1 MDGSEDSPVEFIEL
15 YVKDN
20 QPGTIAA
27 KLDRL
32 ESKQDELSRKVM
44 SVNSELETN
53 VLSKITKEMETMRNE
68 TKELLSVNSDVSEE
82 LMNLTVEIQNTNSRL
97 GQGYECG
104 GTGDWRR
111 VVYLDMTDPNT
122 KYPSGWPITSYSKRT
137 CGKANTSSL
146 TCHSVFFP
154 VTGGD
159 YTSVCGSIRA
169 YQYGYIDAFESYHDG
184 SATTIDSAYVS
195 GVSLTYGTPRQHIWT
210 FAAAATDTDTDN
222 EGCPCTGASVSIP
235 PFVGGDYFC
244 ESGVDFVSPGGFHP
258 DDPLWDGSGCTTSS
272 RCCSFNNPPY
282 FTKQLARSTSD
293 DIEARICLLDGSEDS
308 PVEFIELYVKDSK
321 PDTIEAKLDRL
332 ESKQDELS
340 RKVSS
345 VNSELETNVL
355 SNITKEMET
364 MRNETKQLLSL
375 NSDVSEELMNLT
387 VEIQKTNSH
396 LGQGYECGGTGG
408 WRRVVYLYMTNPNAS
423 CPSGW
428 QFTRYG
434 STRLCGKVSTGSY
447 KCDSVLFP
455 VTGGDY
461 TRVCGSVRGY
471 QYGIVDAFESYHDGD
486 ATTIDSAYVSGV
498 SLTHGYPRQHIWT
511 FAAGLSEDR
520 PTVNDACPC
529 DARINIRIPP
539 FVGEDYFCESGDNSG
554 SPGGFHPDDPLWDG
568 SGCTLRSS
576 CCTFNNPPYFTKK
589 LPNATSDDIE
599 ARLCRLDS
607 DYSPIEF
614 IELYVKD
621 IKPDNIEAKLD
632 RLDSKQDEL
641 SRKVSSVNSELETN
655 VLSKITKEME
665 TMRNETKEL
674 LSVNSDVSEK
684 LLNLTVEIQNT
695 NSRLGQGYECGGTGD
710 WRRVVYLDMTDPNTK
725 CPSGWRF
732 VTYGSKRLCEQF
744 NASDLTCDS
753 VLFPVTGGDYTS
765 VCGSIRAYQYAR
777 TDAFESYH
785 QGQATT
791 IGSAYVSGVSLTHGS
806 PRQHIWTFA
815 AGSSEVTR
823 SRVDACPCDAIINIS
838 IPPFVGGDYFCESGV
853 NSGSYTGF
861 HPDDT
866 LWDGSGCA
874 TSSSCCSF
882 NNPPYFTKR
891 LPNPTSDDIEA
902 RLCRLDSDH
911 SPIEFI
917 ELYVKRDTHDIIQN
931 KLNRLESQQGE
942 LSRKVSSVNSELET
956 NVLSNITKEMETIT
970 KKLLSVNSDVSEELM
985 NLTVEIQKTHP
996 RLGQGYECGG
1006 TGGWRRVVY
1015 LDMTDP
1021 NTKCPSGWRFVTYGS
1036 KRLCEQFNSSDLTC
1050 DSVLFPLT
1058 GGDYTSVC
1066 GSIKAYQYGATEAF
1080 ESYHDGS
1087 ATTID
1092 SAYVSG
1098 VSLTHGTPRQ
1108 HIWTFAAGSSEVT
1121 RSRVD
1126 ACPCDASIDI
1136 RMPPFVGGDYFC
1148 ESGVNSGSPGGFHPD
1163 NPLWDGSGCTLRSS
1177 CCSFNNPPYFTKRL
1191 PNPTSDDIEARLCR
1205 SDSDHSPIEFIEL
1218 YVKHDT
1224 HDIIQDKLN
1233 RLESQQDELSRKV
1246 TSVNS
1251 ELETNVLSNITK
1263 EMETMR
1269 NELLSDVSEE
1279 LQNLTVEI
1287 QKANSRFG
1295 LEERFECGGTGDWRR
1310 VVYLDMTDPNT
1321 ICPSGWRFVT
1331 YDSKRLCGK
1340 ANTNGLTCDSIF
1352 FPVTRRDYTSV
1363 CGLVRAYQYSGTDA
1377 FESYHDGEATTIDSA
1392 YVSGV
1397 SLTHGSPRQHIWTFA
1412 AGSSEVTPS
1421 RVDACPCDA
1430 SINISIPSFVGEDYF
1445 CESGVNSGSY
1455 SGFHPDDPL
1464 WDGSGCTLRSSCCEF
1479 NNPPYFTKKL
1489 PNPTSDDIEARLC
1502 RLGSVDDSPVEVIEL
1517 YVK

>member
-1 MDGSEDSPVEFIEL
+1 MKRDTHDI
-15 YVKDN
+15 
-20 QPGTIAA
+20 
-27 KLDRL
+27 
-32 ESKQDELSRKVM
+32 
-44 SVNSELETN
+44 
-53 VLSKITKEMETMRNE
+53 
-68 TKELLSVNSDVSEE
+68 
-82 LMNLTVEIQNTNSRL
+82 IQN
-97 GQGYECG
+97 
-104 GTGDWRR
+104 
-111 VVYLDMTDPNT
+111 
-122 KYPSGWPITSYSKRT
+122 
-137 CGKANTSSL
+137 
-146 TCHSVFFP
+146 
-154 VTGGD
+154 
-159 YTSVCGSIRA
+159 
-169 YQYGYIDAFESYHDG
+169 
-184 SATTIDSAYVS
+184 
-195 GVSLTYGTPRQHIWT
+195 
-210 FAAAATDTDTDN
+210 
-222 EGCPCTGASVSIP
+222 
-235 PFVGGDYFC
+235 
-244 ESGVDFVSPGGFHP
+244 
-258 DDPLWDGSGCTTSS
+258 
-272 RCCSFNNPPY
+272 
-282 FTKQLARSTSD
+282 
-293 DIEARICLLDGSEDS
+293 
-308 PVEFIELYVKDSK
+308 
-321 PDTIEAKLDRL
+321 KLNRL

-364 MRNETKQLLSL
+364 MRNELLSV
-375 NSDVSEELMNLT
+375 NSGVSEELMNLT
-387 VEIQKTNSH
+387 VEIQKANSRH
-396 LGQGYECGGTGG
+396 RQGYECGGTGG
-408 WRRVVYLYMTNPNAS
+408 CRRVVYLDMTNPNAS

-520 PTVNDACPC
+520 PTVIDACPC

-641 SRKVSSVNSELETN
+641 SMKVSSVNSELETN

-765 VCGSIRAYQYAR
+765 VCGSIRAYQNAR

-806 PRQHIWTFA
+806 PRQHIWPFA

-861 HPDDT
+861 HPDDP

-942 LSRKVSSVNSELET
+942 LSRKVSSVNLELET

-970 KKLLSVNSDVSEELM
+970 KTLLSLNSDVSEELLNLTVEIQKTNSRLGQAYECGGTGGWRRVVYLDMTNPNASCPSGWQFTSYDSKNLCGRNTSTAGVACDSVLFPFTTGDYTSVCGSIRAYQEGQTDAFEPYHDGQVTTIEGAYVAGVSLTHGTPRQHIWTFAAGIAEYEQSRDDACPCDASIDIRIPPFVGEDYFCESGDNSGSPGGFHPDDPLWDGSGCTLRSSCCSFNNPPYFTKQLPNPTSDDIEARLCRSDSGDDSPIEFIELYVKDNQPDTIQDKLQRLESKQDELSMKVSSVNSELETNVLSNITKEMETMRNETKELLSVNSDVSEELM

-1015 LDMTDP
+1015 LDMTYP

-1036 KRLCEQFNSSDLTC
+1036 KRLCEQFNASDLTC

-1098 VSLTHGTPRQ
+1098 VSLTHGSPRQ
-1108 HIWTFAAGSSEVT
+1108 HIWTFAAGYSEVQ

-1148 ESGVNSGSPGGFHPD
+1148 ESGVNSGSPGGFHLD
-1163 NPLWDGSGCTLRSS
+1163 DPLWDGSGCTLRSS

-1205 SDSDHSPIEFIEL
+1205 SDSDHSPIDFIEL

-1269 NELLSDVSEE
+1269 NELLSVNSDVSEE

-1340 ANTNGLTCDSIF
+1340 VNTNGLTCDSIF

-1363 CGLVRAYQYSGTDA
+1363 CGSVRAYQYSGTDA

-1489 PNPTSDDIEARLC
+1489 PNPISDDIEARLC